1 MKFTYLVGLTNA
13 ELQKT
18 LAELPPHTIV
28 SYLTSV
34 QDRFGNTHDNVD
46 VLRQISPETSAPIYG
61 TTDAQLGNGIV
72 GGMILSYE
80 TLGVEAARVSLR
92 VLAGENPDAI
102 SPHAVPSIPMFDGRQ
117 LRRWGIR
124 KASLPADTVI
134 RYTEPTVWEEY
145 GWYIIG
151 LLTALAVETLLI
163 VWMIFLHTRR
173 RQAEAEN
180 LLLNSRLAEIV
191 SNVPGIVW
199 ESRTDPQT
207 NVRRTTFISDYVQK
221 FLGYTAQEWLA
232 KPRGFGLDIVTDADR
247 ERTKR
252 ESEAVIETGIDGVSE
267 FRWRTKDGGIRWVEN
282 HLSPIFDGDAK
293 VIGLRGVALD
303 VTNRKLAED
312 KARQT
317 EERDR
322 AILAAI
328 PDLMIVQTPDGVYL
342 DFHANDP
349 DDLLLPPES
358 FLGKNMREVLPPE
371 LAEKFAEAFERAEP
385 MRKPQL
391 VEYQMKLGGLDRW
404 FEARIVR
411 SNENILAMVHD
422 ITERKRALDELR
434 RSEERFSKAFRSN
447 PQPMTLTT
455 VADGRYVDF
464 NESFLAMC
472 GYTHEEVIGRTSV
485 ELGTWDDSGSRANL
499 IKELKEHGS
508 VLNMETICRTKDGG
522 RRDLLISAETLE
534 IGGEQCLLLAASDI
548 TERMM
553 AQQGQPKLT
562 KS

>member
-1 MKFTYLVGLTNA
+1 MVGLTNA

-92 VLAGENPDAI
+92 VLAGEDPDAI

-124 KASLPADTVI
+124 EASLPADSVI

-163 VWMIFLHTRR
+163 
-173 RQAEAEN
+173 
-180 LLLNSRLAEIV
+180 
-191 SNVPGIVW
+191 
-199 ESRTDPQT
+199 
-207 NVRRTTFISDYVQK
+207 
-221 FLGYTAQEWLA
+221 GYTAQEWLA

-385 MRKPQL
+385 MGKPQL
-391 VEYQMKLGGLDRW
+391 VEYRMELGGLDRW

-485 ELGTWDDSGSRANL
+485 ELGIWDDSGSRANL

-508 VLNMETICRTKDGG
+508 VLNMEMICRTKDGG